1 MRGSVDYQITR
12 IFNESGIFR
21 PGTSRHKEKNAARK
35 ELAAQGLA
43 ASSEALAD
51 ATGLHSYT
59 YARDCKDSWHCLGR
73 FAKETLS
80 LKDMA
85 QLNAGHVEQYL
96 LRRIQEGI
104 TYGSWKKETALIGK
118 LENALRDWTA
128 VNATMPWISP
138 GIRMAALDP
147 ELRTLAREQL
157 RKGGKVFGHFANPE
171 AVLACMPPLQH
182 PVFTLVAHIQLEGGA
197 RCREA
202 CRITEDQL
210 HGLAP
215 DPFTGRMT
223 GQIHLTDTKGGKPR
237 TIQVSAAL
245 YTDLEK
251 TVAFHGGVLHVSM
264 GSYAKAVRVAAA
276 KAGETLGGTHA
287 FRYCFA
293 RKRYRELTMGL
304 PGKAGLTHEA
314 AIQQVSW
321 EMGHERATITLLYLR
336 QDRSR

>member
-35 ELAAQGLA
+35 ELAAHGMA

-59 YARDCKDSWHCLGR
+59 YACDCKDTWHRLGR
-73 FAKETLS
+73 FAKESLY

-85 QLNAGHVEQYL
+85 KLDGFHVEAYL
-96 LRRIQEGI
+96 LRRIRDGI
-104 TYGSWKKETALIGK
+104 SYPSWKKEAAHIGK
-118 LENALRDWTA
+118 LENALREMHVKETG
-128 VNATMPWISP
+128 TGFPSP
-138 GIRMAALDP
+138 GIRYFALDP

-157 RKGGKVFGHFANPE
+157 RRGGKTFGHFERPE
-171 AVLACMPPLQH
+171 TVIDCLYSPSQPDGALIARIQH
-182 PVFTLVAHIQLEGGA
+182 EGGA
-197 RCREA
+197 RCREV
-202 CRITEDQL
+202 CRITKEQL
-210 HGLAP
+210 HGLIP

-237 TIQVSAAL
+237 TIKVSTEL

-251 TVAFHGGVLHVSM
+251 TIAFHGGVLHVSM
-264 GSYAKAVRVAAA
+264 GSYAQAVRRAAA
-276 KAGETLGGTHA
+276 KAGEVLGGTHA

-293 RKRYRELTMGL
+293 RRRYKELTAGL
-304 PGKAGLTHEA
+304 PGRAGLTHEA

-321 EMGHERATITLLYLR
+321 EMGHERASITMLYLR
-336 QDRSR
+336 